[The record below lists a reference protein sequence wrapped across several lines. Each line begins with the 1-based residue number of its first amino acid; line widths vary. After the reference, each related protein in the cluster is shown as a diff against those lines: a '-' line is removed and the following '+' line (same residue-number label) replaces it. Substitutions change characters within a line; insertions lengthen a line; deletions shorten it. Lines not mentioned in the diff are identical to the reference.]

1 MSQRN
6 KAHFTANMGSK
17 SEREEG
23 QLERL
28 NGIRLNEEETKRDTT
43 DWMKCTVTKTRDS
56 HLNTQV

>member
-28 NGIRLNEEETKRDTT
+28 NGII
-43 DWMKCTVTKTRDS
+43 KTERRR
-56 HLNTQV
+56 N